1 MLWEG
6 TMRLQG
12 IDEKYAIYGM
22 LFSLS
27 NRIQTIGDKE
37 FEDIT
42 LKQQFL
48 MVALDLFEQPPTLK
62 EMGELIGCS
71 YQNVKRMAQHLQKAG
86 YLEIVQDEKDRRKLL
101 LMNTGKIVK
110 IAEEKEEAAIS
121 FMENLYKEIE
131 KEDLEITLRT
141 LKKMNQNIGGIIE

>member
-101 LMNTGKIVK
+101 LMNTGKIAK